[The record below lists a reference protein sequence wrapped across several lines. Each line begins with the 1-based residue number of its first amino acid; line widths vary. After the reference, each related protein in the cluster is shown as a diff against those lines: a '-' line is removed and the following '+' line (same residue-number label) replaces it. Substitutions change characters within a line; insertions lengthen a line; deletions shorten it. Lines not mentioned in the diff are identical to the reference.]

1 MKINIGSIYLV
12 ITCITIILK
21 MSGIINISWIW
32 ALSPLWIPFSLILLF
47 LLGYWLI
54 ICISLI
60 TLILKK

>member
-21 MSGIINISWIW
+21 MSGIFIISWIW
-32 ALSPLWIPFSLILLF
+32 ALTPLWIRFSLILLF